1 MEELRVGFAFCGS
14 FCTYDMAMTALEEVK
29 RRYSDVTPIISEK
42 SAATDTRFGA
52 AHDFMKEMQRI
63 CDKRPI
69 DSIKAAEPI
78 GPQKLLDVMVICPCT
93 GNTLAKLATGI
104 TDSSVT
110 MAAKAHLRNGRP
122 LIIAVSTND
131 GLSGSAK
138 NIGTLLDK
146 KNVYFVPF
154 RQDDPAK
161 KPTSLVADFT
171 KIPETIEA
179 ARKGEQIQPLLLG

>member
-1 MEELRVGFAFCGS
+1 
-14 FCTYDMAMTALEEVK
+14 
-29 RRYSDVTPIISEK
+29 
-42 SAATDTRFGA
+42 
-52 AHDFMKEMQRI
+52 
-63 CDKRPI
+63 
-69 DSIKAAEPI
+69 
-78 GPQKLLDVMVICPCT
+78 
-93 GNTLAKLATGI
+93 
-104 TDSSVT
+104 